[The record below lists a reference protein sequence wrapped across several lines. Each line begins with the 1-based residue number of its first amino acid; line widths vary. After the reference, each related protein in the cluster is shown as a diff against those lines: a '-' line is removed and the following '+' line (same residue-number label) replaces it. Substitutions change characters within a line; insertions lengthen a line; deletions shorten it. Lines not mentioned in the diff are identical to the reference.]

1 MMDDSIHGRRETV
14 AKTNYERVG
23 KGLELL
29 KEGLAPF
36 LEREMKARYGA
47 YWLQEAE
54 KKLKQEKSWQGKS
67 GQILL
72 DVQALFIL
80 INQEWYDVFRKTLG
94 YAERNLISELRD
106 VRNKWAHQQSFSTD
120 DAYRALDSIER
131 LLTAISAPQ
140 ARELGD
146 MKQELLR
153 VRFADQARRELRKA
167 AATQGQPAIGLKPW
181 REIVTPHPDVASG
194 RYQQAEFAA
203 DLAQVYRGEGALE
216 YREPREF
223 FRRTFLTE
231 GLRHLLKNALLR
243 LHGKGGDPVV
253 ELQTNFGGGK
263 THSMLALYH
272 LFGGTPVT
280 ELFGVEE
287 VLKEAG
293 VDWVPKAYRA
303 VLVGTHLSP
312 AQPSKKPDG
321 TVVRTIWGEMAWQ
334 LGGAEGYAMV
344 AESDR
349 AGISPGSQVLRDLFT
364 AYSPCLI
371 LIDEWVRYVGQTY
384 GKNDLPAGSFD
395 ANITFAQALTEA
407 ARQSP
412 ETLVVASIPASD
424 IEMGGE
430 GGREALAR
438 LRNIFSRMESA
449 WRPASTEEGFE
460 IVRRRLFEEIEP
472 HKFAERDAVIQ
483 AYMRMYREQSQEF
496 PSHVK
501 EEEYRR
507 KLENAYPIH
516 PELFD
521 RLFGSWSTLEKF
533 QRTRGVLRL
542 MAAVIHALWE
552 GGDANL
558 LIMPGTLPMDDPNV
572 KSELTRYLEDTW
584 TPVIERDVDGPDS
597 LPRELDRTLPN
608 LGRYSASKRVAR
620 TIYLGSAPLERAKN
634 PGIDERFIKL
644 GCVQPGES
652 VATFGDALRRL
663 TDQATHLYVD
673 GSRYWYSTQ
682 PSVTRL
688 AQDRAAQQE
697 TDAVWEEL
705 KARLRKERDRGP
717 FAGVHITPE
726 STADVPDEMAARLVV
741 LGPEYP
747 HNSKNTDSPACQE
760 AQAILN
766 QRGNSP
772 RLYRNMLVFLAPD
785 QTRLADLEQAIRQY
799 LAWKS
804 IAEEKEELNLDAF
817 QSRQAETKKKQA
829 EEAVISRIQETYMWL
844 LVPAQPDPQ
853 GPVEWEDFRLQGDGS
868 LAARAG
874 AKLVREELLITQL
887 AGSRLKMD
895 LDEFNLWRGGNH
907 VKLRQVWQD
916 FASYLYLSR
925 LRDENV
931 FLEAVKD
938 GVNQIHLDDNFAYAQ
953 RWDEARRRYVNLQTL
968 NNFSGIFMDSEG
980 VLVKPEAARRQLE
993 EEEKERQRKQVTE
1006 GILPPLGGNDEK
1018 IVDPDGGGR
1027 GSGVTDGGME
1037 PDPDPVTVI
1046 DPPPVKKLRRFHGT
1060 IEVEPLKMASK
1071 SQEILREVVQHL
1083 AGQIGA
1089 RVTIS
1094 IDISAY
1100 FPDGV
1105 SDDVVRTVT
1114 ENCRTLKFK
1123 ISGFEEE

>member
-1 MMDDSIHGRRETV
+1 M
-14 AKTNYERVG
+14 AKTNHERVG
-23 KGLELL
+23 KGLDLL

-36 LEREMKARYGA
+36 VEREMKARYGA
-47 YWLQEAE
+47 YWLEEAE

-67 GQILL
+67 GEILL

-140 ARELGD
+140 ARELGK

-167 AATQGQPAIGLKPW
+167 VPTQGQPAIGLKPW

-194 RYQQAEFAA
+194 RYRQAEFAA
-203 DLAQVYRGEGALE
+203 DLAQVHRGEGAPE
-216 YREPREF
+216 YRDPREF

-272 LFGGTPVT
+272 LFGGTSAT

-287 VLKEAG
+287 LLQEVG
-293 VDWVPKAYRA
+293 VNWVPKAYRA
-303 VLVGTHLSP
+303 VLVGTDLSL

-344 AESDR
+344 AESDQ
-349 AGISPGSQVLRDLFT
+349 AGVSPGSQVLRDLFN

-371 LIDEWVRYVGQTY
+371 LIDEWVRYVGQIY
-384 GKNDLPAGSFD
+384 GKGDLPAGSFD

-460 IVRRRLFEEIEP
+460 IVRRRLFEEIDP

-496 PSHVK
+496 PSYVK

-507 KLENAYPIH
+507 KMENAYPIH

-521 RLFGSWSTLEKF
+521 RLFEAWAALEKF

-552 GGDANL
+552 KGDANL

-572 KSELTRYLEDTW
+572 RSELTRYLEDTW
-584 TPVIERDVDGPDS
+584 TPVIERDVDGPGS
-597 LPRELDRTLPN
+597 LPTELDGELRY
-608 LGRYSASKRVAR
+608 LGRYSACRRVAR
-620 TIYLGSAPLERAKN
+620 AIYLGSAPLERAKN
-634 PGIDERFIKL
+634 PGIDERSIKL

-663 TDQATHLYVD
+663 TDRATHLYVD
-673 GSRYWYSTQ
+673 GSRYWYSTL

-697 TDAVWEEL
+697 KDAVWEEL

-717 FAGVHITPE
+717 FAGVHTAPE

-747 HNSKNTDSPACQE
+747 HNSRNTDSPACQE
-760 AQAILN
+760 ARVILN
-766 QRGNSP
+766 QRGNNP

-804 IAEEKEELNLDAF
+804 IVEEKEELNLDAF
-817 QSRQAETKKKQA
+817 QSRQAETKRKQA
-829 EEAVISRIQETYMWL
+829 EEAVKSRIRETYMWL
-844 LVPAQPDPQ
+844 LVPIQDPQ
-853 GPVEWEDFRLQGDGS
+853 GPVEWEEFRLQGDGS
-868 LAARAG
+868 LAERAG
-874 AKLVREELLITQL
+874 TKLISEGLLITQM
-887 AGSRLKMD
+887 AGNRLRME
-895 LDEFNLWRGGNH
+895 LDRFNLWRGGNH
-907 VKLRQVWQD
+907 VKLWQLWQD
-916 FASYLYLSR
+916 FSSYLYLSR
-925 LRDENV
+925 LRDEIV
-931 FLEAVKD
+931 LLEAVRN
-938 GVNQIHLDDNFAYAQ
+938 GVNQIHLDDNFAFAQ
-953 RWDEARRRYVNLQTL
+953 RWDEARQRYVNLQTV
-968 NNFSGIFMDSEG
+968 NNFSGVVMDREG
-980 VLVKPEAARRQLE
+980 ILVKPEAAKKQLE
-993 EEEKERQRKQVTE
+993 EEEKERKRET
-1006 GILPPLGGNDEK
+1006 GGTTPPPD
-1018 IVDPDGGGR
+1018 DGGKIADPG
-1027 GSGVTDGGME
+1027 GSGSGETTGGVVHA
-1037 PDPDPVTVI
+1037 PDPAPVI
-1046 DPPPVKKLRRFHGT
+1046 DTPAVKKLHRFHGT
-1060 IEVEPLKMASK
+1060 VEVEPLKMASK

-1083 AGQIGA
+1083 AGQVGA

-1123 ISGFEEE
+1123 SNGFEEE